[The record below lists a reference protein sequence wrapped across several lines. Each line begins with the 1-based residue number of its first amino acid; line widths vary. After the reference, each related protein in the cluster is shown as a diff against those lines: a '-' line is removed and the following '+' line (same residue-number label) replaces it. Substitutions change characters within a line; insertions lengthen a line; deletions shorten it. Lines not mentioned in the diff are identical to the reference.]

1 MLTSLLLCAFLSS
14 FVHALRADCASTAC
28 SPLSFQTR
36 DTGSGIPLN
45 NIADLSY
52 YVQITLGGQA
62 FSVLVDTGSSDLWV
76 AGSVVASED
85 TGIDSSI
92 SYAAGN
98 VNGSIKTGTLEFAGY
113 TILNQVFLEVKPN
126 AVNKIGS
133 GIIGL
138 GPTTGSFLYLDLQSL
153 AGEAVLNHIFMQNL
167 TTPNY
172 FTILLGR
179 EHDIEPNPSG
189 SLTIGE
195 ILNGY
200 TEIEYEQSLIMTGL
214 SNHAGDHHIQV
225 LLDEDGIISPNGQRI
240 PLTTEVSGTINKKQA
255 TVLIDCGFSLP
266 QVPQSVSDAIY
277 SLYYGAE
284 FINIP
289 SLGAT
294 WIVPCDQEIN
304 MTLIFGR
311 TPYPI
316 HPLDMTIEPGVFG
329 LDNIVNSEGKNSCI
343 GTFQPFTYRRS
354 NPISYDM
361 ILGMAFMRNVY
372 VLFDYG
378 NLVASSTKPSDPF
391 IKMLS
396 VTNVSNAHLSFVNV
410 RLGGIDTTGSQRLRG
425 INTRQAN
432 RKSLYVIIAASTGL
446 LVVAVMGFMVFNLKR
461 HSPTSG

>member
-189 SLTIGE
+189 SLTIG
-195 ILNGY
+195 
-200 TEIEYEQSLIMTGL
+200 L

-361 ILGMAFMRNVY
+361 ILVYIYNQCVTFMFFSIMAIWLPVQRSQVT
-372 VLFDYG
+372 L
-378 NLVASSTKPSDPF
+378 SS
-391 IKMLS
+391 
-396 VTNVSNAHLSFVNV
+396 
-410 RLGGIDTTGSQRLRG
+410 RCCQSQMFLTP
-425 INTRQAN
+425 I
-432 RKSLYVIIAASTGL
+432 
-446 LVVAVMGFMVFNLKR
+446 
-461 HSPTSG
+461 